1 MTATGSDVPETV
13 LSVSGL
19 AVDIPV
25 EAGVLHPVR
34 GVSFEL
40 RRGETL
46 ALVGESG

>member
-25 EAGVLHPVR
+25 EAGVLPPVR